1 MKILML
7 WKYYPQYLSQFYKKY
22 APVSSLPFEEHRNKI
37 FEDHFGWPAEL
48 SQYMNQQGIQTEFII
63 ANAESLQ
70 KKWAEENHFSSYSAD
85 GWEKEIAMEQIK
97 RFQPDILWITS
108 IFDYYGEFVQQAL
121 TYAKKA
127 ITWVG
132 SPFVKEIDV
141 SGFSVLITENPA
153 TFRSIQN
160 QFEKTIVTKPAFDSD
175 ILEKIGG
182 VEKKYDVTFIGG
194 ISPIHT
200 KRAEILA
207 YLIENGVD
215 LKVFGYLSEQS
226 SPGMKR
232 ALMQAGGH
240 ILKRR
245 DIHKGL
251 DALKCPFS
259 QTAYQ
264 RNIEIIKTIHQGPVF
279 GLDMYR
285 TIAESRITLNVHID
299 VAGNHAGN
307 IRMFETTG
315 IGTCLL
321 TEHSENIS
329 ELFKA
334 GEEVLTYTSKEE
346 LLRIIQEMLT
356 MNDKVETIAKAGQ
369 KRTLQTYTLERLF
382 NDIQPAFS
390 THDS

>member
-7 WKYYPQYLSQFYKKY
+7 WKYYPQYLSYFYKKNPS
-22 APVSSLPFEEHRNKI
+22 AFDQSFEKHRDKI

-48 SQYMNQQGIQTEFII
+48 SQYMNQHGIETEFII

-85 GWEKEIAMEQIK
+85 GWEREIAMEQIK
-97 RFQPDILWITS
+97 RFKPDILWIPFL
-108 IFDYYGEFVQQAL
+108 FDYYGEFVQQAL
-121 TYAKKA
+121 KYAKKA

-132 SPFVKEIDV
+132 SPFIKEIDV
-141 SGFSVLITENPA
+141 SGLSVLITENPA
-153 TFRSIQN
+153 TFQSIHDR
-160 QFEKTIVTKPAFDSD
+160 FDEVIVTKPGFDSS
-175 ILEKIGG
+175 ILEKIGS

-194 ISPIHT
+194 ISPGHT

-207 YLIENGVD
+207 YLIENGIE
-215 LKVFGYLSEQS
+215 LKVFGYLHEPSQ
-226 SPGMKR
+226 GMKR

-240 ILKRR
+240 ILKHR

-251 DALKCPFS
+251 DALKSPFS

-264 RNIEIIKTIHQGPVF
+264 RNIEIIKTRHEGPVF

-307 IRMFETTG
+307 IRMFEATG
-315 IGTCLL
+315 MGTCLL
-321 TEHSENIS
+321 TEQSENIDK
-329 ELFKA
+329 LFKH
-334 GEEVLTYTSKEE
+334 GEEVITYKSKEE
-346 LLRIIQEMLT
+346 LLEIIQKMLSQ
-356 MNDKVETIAKAGQ
+356 NERVEQIAKAGQ
-369 KRTLQTYTLERLF
+369 KRTLKSHTLEIMF
-382 NDIQPAFS
+382 NDIQPAY
-390 THDS
+390 DI